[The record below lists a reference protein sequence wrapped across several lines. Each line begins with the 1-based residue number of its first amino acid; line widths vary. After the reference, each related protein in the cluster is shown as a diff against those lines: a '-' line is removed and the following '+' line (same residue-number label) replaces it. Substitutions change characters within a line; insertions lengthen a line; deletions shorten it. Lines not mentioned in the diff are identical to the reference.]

1 MRLLQLLHL
10 LFILIEAKL
19 LTDEEDTGDDTL
31 SIVDWPKFKLRNST
45 VLIEHQKRFW
55 TLCADSFRVDVGIE
69 ICRQT
74 TGKPAKLKT
83 ASRVPLDL
91 PIAVELR
98 CSSALTGHCPPVTT
112 DLTIDCSDSMEVE
125 CFAGEE
131 TTTVQSTSL
140 PKCPVDWFHL
150 PNDGKCVGVPD
161 EWKNDDGRV
170 NLLNFDD
177 STAICHSIHPDANL
191 VSFSS
196 FTWKQSRD
204 VLTKL
209 ISTIPDHLK
218 KFPLLTSAVR
228 ARNQWRWSD
237 QVHLTQTPVGNFGRC
252 AAMLSNRT
260 LLSVD
265 CSESAYVP
273 LCEINLAKNCVL
285 SNGFYD
291 GQVNKTISG
300 KFTLMLQELLFQGAN
315 CLQWTDPVVL
325 RNGLFS
331 SIQRQWSHN
340 FCRNPALT
348 RSQPWCMISES
359 KFQECDVPF
368 CQTEIQKLENVGRSD
383 QQQKCNEDEQQ
394 CGTSD
399 QCVAN
404 EFFCDYEMDCHN
416 GFDEIGCRS
425 WYSQADFL
433 QNFDSAGN
441 FKLISEVSVVWRFVP
456 HVQGC
461 AKRCI
466 ENADFRCES
475 FSYEPAK
482 ELCLLSRSTNNPA
495 VLFERVDSFYYRRKF
510 SEHDLKA
517 TKDPLTQIVEVEKSG
532 RRAPV
537 CVHRVAEDDVS
548 RTCKHFGFGPP
559 LFPLHNSTVKS
570 AVELTN
576 SWSLNCL
583 RQSNCSI
590 PDIFNS
596 CRRLLRCSDCQKN
609 QFACR
614 TSGQCIDSWRV
625 CDGSIQCADATD
637 EIGCDDLVWR
647 LWDGGEAEDVE
658 AAVNATDGDDRMLNA
673 NLELIGASTKTTAEG
688 RVQILFQN
696 AWTDVCVDGIE
707 NGEQADLLCSKLGR
721 SGSGRILPISE
732 QTPTSITWIV
742 RCRGFEE
749 CRPLRIQSCQ
759 RGILNLRC
767 EDEQQPLCGRRF
779 AKIRRRV
786 ARVVGGFDTLQ
797 SSFPWTASLRFRHDD
812 SHHCG
817 AVIFSSRFLL
827 SAAHCF
833 EKEKDPQNFYVV
845 TGDWDREKV
854 EGTEQT
860 FNLTAIHFYPKYE
873 DLFQHDIVI
882 LELPPSQEIRFNEA
896 SQPICLVPR
905 GFRYRAGQVCLV
917 SGFGFNG
924 TSYPR
929 KLQAAAM
936 PILETEVCRNASKV
950 YSAVSRT
957 SFCAGY
963 LSGGVDACQGDS
975 GGPFACE
982 FDGIFY
988 LAGIISWG
996 DGCAQESKPGINTM
1010 ITPYLPWIE
1019 SVTGIVA

>member
-1 MRLLQLLHL
+1 MRLLHL
-10 LFILIEAKL
+10 LHLSFILIEAKL
-19 LTDEEDTGDDTL
+19 LTDEEDNSDDTL

-83 ASRVPLDL
+83 ASRVYLDL
-91 PIAVELR
+91 PIAVELQ

-112 DLTIDCSDSMEVE
+112 DLTIVCSAAMEIE
-125 CFAGEE
+125 CFTREE
-131 TTTVQSTSL
+131 TTTTKSTSL
-140 PKCPVDWFHL
+140 PKCPINWFHL
-150 PNDGKCVGVPD
+150 PNNGKCVGVPD
-161 EWKNDDGRV
+161 EWKPDGDRV

-237 QVHLTQTPVGNFGRC
+237 QVHLTQSPIGNLGRC
-252 AAMLSNRT
+252 AALLPNRT

-265 CSESAYVP
+265 CSESAYIP

-291 GQVNKTISG
+291 GQVNQTIS
-300 KFTLMLQELLFQGAN
+300 GAN

-331 SIQRQWSHN
+331 PLQRQWSHN

-348 RSQPWCMISES
+348 RSQPWCMVSES

-383 QQQKCNEDEQQ
+383 QPKKCNEDEQQ
-394 CGTSD
+394 CGTSN

-404 EFFCDYEMDCHN
+404 EFFCDYDLDCQN
-416 GFDEIGCRS
+416 GFDEIGCP
-425 WYSQADFL
+425 DFL

-482 ELCLLSRSTNNPA
+482 ELCLLSQSTNNPA

-510 SEHDLKA
+510 SEHDLMA
-517 TKDPLTQIVEVEKSG
+517 TKDLLTQIVEIEKSD
-532 RRAPV
+532 RKAPV
-537 CVHRVAEDDVS
+537 CVHRIAEDDVG

-559 LFPLHNSTVKS
+559 LFPLHNSTVNS
-570 AVELTN
+570 TVEST
-576 SWSLNCL
+576 WSLSCL
-583 RQSNCSI
+583 RESNCTI
-590 PDIFNS
+590 PDIVNS

-637 EIGCDDLVWR
+637 EIGCGDLAWR

-658 AAVNATDGDDRMLNA
+658 AAVNATDADNRMLNA
-673 NLELIGASTKTTAEG
+673 NLESLGASTKTPAEG
-688 RVQILFQN
+688 RLQIQFQN
-696 AWTDVCVDGIE
+696 AWTDVCADGIE

-721 SGSGRILPISE
+721 GQVNDNNGSGRILPISE

-767 EDEQQPLCGRRF
+767 EDEEQPLCGRRF

-833 EKEKDPQNFYVV
+833 EKEKNPQNFYVV

-882 LELPPSQEIRFNEA
+882 LELSSLQEIRFNEA

-1019 SVTGIVA
+1019 SITGIVA